1 MELDWNKRS
10 NKTGSCDIFI
20 FCYKEKYSKQ
30 HSVNINAHS
39 HYHDRIKEYYDMGL
53 TVQEAIDFDVWFTRL
68 KDLFYEENKLSIDSK
83 WNIELTKKDYYDKGL
98 TIYESMELFFNEMR
112 K

>member
-20 FCYKEKYSKQ
+20 FCYKEEYSKQ

-53 TVQEAIDFDVWFTRL
+53 SVQEAIDFDWWFTKL
-68 KDLFYEENKLSIDSK
+68 KLEFYHKCKVSIDSK
-83 WNIELTKKDYYDKGL
+83 WDVPSVKKDYYDNGL
-98 TIYESMELFFNEMR
+98 SIDESVTAFFQG